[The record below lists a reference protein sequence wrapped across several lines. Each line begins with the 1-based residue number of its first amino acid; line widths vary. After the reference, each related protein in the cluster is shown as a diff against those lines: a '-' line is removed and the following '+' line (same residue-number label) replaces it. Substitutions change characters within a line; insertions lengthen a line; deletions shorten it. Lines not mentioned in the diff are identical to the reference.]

1 MSRPARQLV
10 LDLPHRT
17 ALGREDFLVSESNA
31 AAVAVVDQWPDW
43 PSRAVLLVGPPGSG
57 KSHLVEVW
65 RQKSGAG
72 RIDAGGLTES
82 SVPALLA
89 DGALALE
96 DAPGPELGE
105 TALFHLLNLAS
116 QRDAPLLI
124 TCARPPQQW
133 QIKLPDLLSR
143 LKAFPAV
150 EINAPSDDLLRGVLV
165 KLFAD
170 RQLAADE
177 SVLSYLLVRKPR
189 SLEAA
194 RTLVAEIDRQ
204 SLEHKAEVTRGFV
217 ARVLGA
223 IDAPGLFRED

>member
-1 MSRPARQLV
+1 MNKTARQLV

-43 PSRAVLLVGPPGSG
+43 PAKAVLLAGPAGSG

-72 RIDAGGLTES
+72 RIDTGALEEAS
-82 SVPALLA
+82 IPVLLA
-89 DGALALE
+89 NGALALE
-96 DAPGPELGE
+96 DAPGPELDE
-105 TALFHLLNLAS
+105 KTLFHLLNLVN
-116 QRDAPLLI
+116 QRNARLLI
-124 TCARPPQQW
+124 TCNRLPQQW

-143 LKAFPAV
+143 LKALPAV
-150 EINAPSDDLLRGVLV
+150 EISAPSDDLLRGVLA

-177 SVLSYLLVRKPR
+177 GVLSYLLVRMPR

-194 RTLVAEIDRQ
+194 RTLVSEIDRQ
-204 SLEHKAEVTRGFV
+204 ALEQKAELTRGFA
-217 ARVLGA
+217 ARVLGSL
-223 IDAPGLFRED
+223 DAPGLFRED